1 MPKTLLVVLSF
12 TILTFS
18 ASFSK
23 AQDRYRWP
31 MDIEHGLTSTFCEYR
46 GGHFHAGVDLKTW
59 GRTGIPV
66 HAAESGY
73 IYRIR
78 TSPWGYGRAVYL
90 KLEDG
95 NLAIYAH
102 LSKFAPEMEKVIKAK
117 HREKGWY
124 TIDFYPEEGEF
135 PVVKGQIIG
144 SSGRSGTKFP
154 HLHFELR
161 DPDNRPIN
169 PLADHIVSIKD
180 SKPPVLVKISLSPI
194 GPDSYVNSS
203 HTPYMLNLHKDKQ
216 KKIFINDEIPHLEG
230 TVGLGISSYDIADVA
245 RNKLSPYR
253 YELYLD
259 DSLLFRSEYNTFSY
273 EKTHKIELN
282 SDFGLNRKGLGH
294 FQNLFVAPG
303 NDLPFYKDHKTG
315 DGLLTSESLLAGIH
329 HITVKVFDVY
339 DNTSYA
345 RFRVI
350 VGEKPQIDSVEVKRV
365 TDRTDYVHLSL
376 QISDRDSELSELM
389 VETSYDRGENWE
401 SLLRKA
407 LSGKTYQVSDSLKIK
422 RKSPVILKISVLDA
436 HGIGSE
442 PRFFVLP
449 PKEIKRGWPPLFS
462 CDQIGY
468 PDFIELR
475 IVSSDILSGLPSVT
489 LLSKA
494 KRLRIR
500 QRDIRTYEAVIPFQ
514 IGQEGISTV
523 CIEGTSLSGEKGSY
537 RTVISYS
544 YIGRHTGGKIES
556 YDGKAVVV
564 FDPGSVYDVL
574 YPRVGLFDTDSPS
587 PIGSIGDQSGVD
599 PEVPGGLQLIG
610 TGYAFEPYDVPFD
623 RKARISLSYPED
635 FPNPETLGVYFQDT
649 EWASRPERGWK
660 FIDNNLNADA
670 RTVSADISYF
680 SRYALLSD
688 QIPPDIHIV
697 YPRDGAVI
705 KDLNPQL
712 RARIQDKGS
721 GIKREQDIEMRLDG
735 SLVICQYDPPEESVF
750 YRVEDSLSSGEHTLE
765 LWVSD
770 MSGNKA
776 YARSRF
782 KIR

>member
-1 MPKTLLVVLSF
+1 M
-12 TILTFS
+12 
-18 ASFSK
+18 
-23 AQDRYRWP
+23 
-31 MDIEHGLTSTFCEYR
+31 
-46 GGHFHAGVDLKTW
+46 
-59 GRTGIPV
+59 
-66 HAAESGY
+66 
-73 IYRIR
+73 
-78 TSPWGYGRAVYL
+78 
-90 KLEDG
+90 
-95 NLAIYAH
+95 
-102 LSKFAPEMEKVIKAK
+102 
-117 HREKGWY
+117 
-124 TIDFYPEEGEF
+124 
-135 PVVKGQIIG
+135 
-144 SSGRSGTKFP
+144 
-154 HLHFELR
+154 
-161 DPDNRPIN
+161 
-169 PLADHIVSIKD
+169 ADHFLSVKD

-203 HTPYMLNLHKDKQ
+203 HTPYILNLHKDKQ
-216 KKIFINDEIPHLEG
+216 KKSFINDEIPHIEG
-230 TVGLGISSYDIADVA
+230 TVGLGISSYDIADIA

-273 EKTHKIELN
+273 EKAHKIELN

-315 DGLLTSESLLAGIH
+315 DGLLKSESLLAGIH

-365 TDRTDYVHLSL
+365 TDRKDYVHLSL

-401 SLLRKA
+401 SLLRNA

-442 PRFFVLP
+442 PVFCVLP
-449 PKEIKRGWPPLFS
+449 PEDIRMGWPPLFS

-494 KRLRIR
+494 KRLRVR

-514 IGQEGISTV
+514 IGHEGINTV

-537 RTVISYS
+537 RTVISYA

-574 YPRVGLFDTDSPS
+574 YPRVGLFDTKSP
-587 PIGSIGDQSGVD
+587 PIKSGVD

-623 RKARISLSYPED
+623 GKARISLSYPED
-635 FPNPETLGVYFQDT
+635 FPNPETLGVYFADT
-649 EWASRPERGWK
+649 EWGWK
-660 FIDNNLNADA
+660 FIDNNLNTDA
-670 RTVSADISYF
+670 RTVSADISHF
-680 SRYALLSD
+680 SKYVLLSD

-712 RARIQDKGS
+712 RVRIQDKGS

-770 MSGNKA
+770 ISGNKA

-782 KIR
+782 KTR